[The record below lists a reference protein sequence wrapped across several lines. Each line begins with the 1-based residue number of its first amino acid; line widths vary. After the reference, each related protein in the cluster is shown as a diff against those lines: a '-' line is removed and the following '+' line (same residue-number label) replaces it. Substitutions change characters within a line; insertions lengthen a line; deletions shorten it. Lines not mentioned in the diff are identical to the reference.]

1 MPASAPMPALPRLQ
15 VTTPAGVKTWADAL
29 VNALEIEVRR
39 INALATSAPWSAA
52 TPAPVRTLNVTR
64 CHPSEPLRTTIVVA
78 AQVECLCNCE
88 HIGAAGLRWRAL

>member
-1 MPASAPMPALPRLQ
+1 MPALPRLQ

-52 TPAPVRTLNVTR
+52 TPAPVRTLNAATATLTETAQALATLVQDLT
-64 CHPSEPLRTTIVVA
+64 VA
-78 AQVECLCNCE
+78 GV
-88 HIGAAGLRWRAL
+88 IP